1 MSEPYDADL
10 PLPIRSEAKLIHDE
24 WMMVPTSRPVV
35 PRSSPPATHATQHDS
50 FTEGYG
56 DAEGGGRTSTE
67 DISSFSNLG
76 KERKRK
82 QPKDRIDPEKA
93 IVPTEAMR
101 TS

>member
-1 MSEPYDADL
+1 
-10 PLPIRSEAKLIHDE
+10 
-24 WMMVPTSRPVV
+24 MMVPTSRPVV

-56 DAEGGGRTSTE
+56 DVEGDGRTSTGE
-67 DISSFSNLG
+67 ISFFSNLG
-76 KERKRK
+76 TERKRK

-93 IVPTEAMR
+93 IISTEATR